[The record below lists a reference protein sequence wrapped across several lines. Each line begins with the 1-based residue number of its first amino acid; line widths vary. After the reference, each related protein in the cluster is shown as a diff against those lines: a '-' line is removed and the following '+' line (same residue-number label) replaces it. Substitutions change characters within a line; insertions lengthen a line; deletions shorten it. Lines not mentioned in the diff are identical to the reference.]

1 MSKLLLVLT
10 IAVIGILPLSVS
22 AQTNSPT
29 TPPPGQIVEGIDFTR
44 LAVIG
49 AGVVI
54 GAFAMEVLMVGDIA
68 IVAGAV
74 AGGVLTDWWYRTK
87 DHQSLIPKVGYRA
100 AAYTASPE
108 IRLAMV
114 PRQ

>member
-10 IAVIGILPLSVS
+10 IAVIGFLPLSVS

-29 TPPPGQIVEGIDFTR
+29 APPTGQAIEGIDFTR

-68 IVAGAV
+68 VVAGAV
-74 AGGVLTDWWYRTK
+74 AGGLLTDWWYRTK
-87 DHQSLIPKVGYRA
+87 DHKSLMPKVAYRA
-100 AAYTASPE
+100 AAYTPSSD
-108 IRLAMV
+108 IRLAML